1 MKRIAIQNLFNVFFL
16 HNNFLS
22 LDACLLINYDCSDKL
37 LAMKSVDAKK
47 GKTNGE
53 NVDVVQQIKI
63 SFHLKYKTHFGQGI
77 YIYGNHPLLGNNKI
91 EQAVPLVY
99 LNNDY
104 WVLHLNINPA
114 AINDKIVYHY
124 FIQNADGTK
133 TFDTGNDK
141 FLTLSKTSVNDI
153 VIIDS
158 WNFTGYKE
166 NTFYTSPFVNV
177 LMKQPVSKSKST
189 ITKNTTHVFRVK
201 APMLEQNQT
210 VCIIGEAKVIGAW
223 DATDALVMKKLNSEE
238 NYELS
243 IDAAKSNFPFVY
255 KYGVYDLNTKTF
267 VKFEEGDNRVVYEP
281 VGKDKLVI
289 VNDGF
294 INYTASNWKGAGV
307 AIPVF
312 SLRSNKSAGVGEF
325 ADIKL
330 LVDWA
335 KKVGL
340 KLIQILPINDTT
352 ATHTWMD
359 SYPYAAI
366 SAFALH
372 PMFVRLSNVIKMGQ
386 EDLLKPYL
394 TKIDALNKLD
404 VVDYEEVMKLKWEVL
419 RLLYSINGKEDL
431 ATKNFADFFEHNKNW
446 LIGYSVFSYLRD
458 LHGTVDFNKWPTH
471 SKYNADEIAKLL
483 DPKSKTYEAISFF
496 LFVQYHLHC
505 QLLEATDYAHKN
517 GVIVKGDIPIGVYR
531 FGADT
536 WQDPGLFHMDM
547 QAGAPPDDFAL
558 SGQNWGFP
566 TYNWDVMASDGFAWW
581 KSRFD
586 QMKFYFDAFRI
597 DHILGFFR
605 IWSIPMHAVEGIM
618 GHFVPAIPVSINE
631 LNAKGIKC
639 DHYRLT
645 HPYIN
650 ETNLFHLFGYDND
663 LVKKDYLK
671 SIGDGHYELL
681 PAYKTQRQ
689 VEAYFNTMPQ
699 DQWHNKI
706 KNGLYQLISNVI
718 LFDAEK
724 PHHFHFRFN
733 MEGTSS
739 FQNLDHA
746 TQQSLKELYV
756 DYFFKRQ
763 DTAWEKE
770 AMQKLPMLKLST
782 NMLICGEDLGLVPSC
797 VPNVMY
803 QLGILSLEVQRMP
816 KASHKTFFHPND
828 APYLSVVTPSSHD
841 TSTIRGWWEE
851 DREKTQQFY
860 NHEIGQWGE
869 APIHC
874 EAWINKAIL
883 LQHLYSPAMWA
894 IFQLQDY
901 LGVDESIRR
910 NDPNEERINVP
921 ANPKH
926 YWRYRMHLSLEDLI
940 ASNSF
945 NTEWNSVIKSSGR

>member
-1 MKRIAIQNLFNVFFL
+1 MKTVETTLKKSSKIAKTKA
-16 HNNFLS
+16 S
-22 LDACLLINYDCSDKL
+22 LVK
-37 LAMKSVDAKK
+37 V
-47 GKTNGE
+47 
-53 NVDVVQQIKI
+53 

-77 YIYGNHPLLGNNKI
+77 YIYGNHPQLGEGNI
-91 EQAVPLVY
+91 ENAIPLVY

-104 WVLHLNINPA
+104 WVLHLDMEVNASAP
-114 AINDKIVYHY
+114 KIVYHY

-133 TFDTGNDK
+133 SFEAGNDK
-141 FLTLSKTSVNDI
+141 TIDFLKCTAPEL
-153 VIIDS
+153 VILDS

-166 NTFYTSPFVNV
+166 NTFYTAPFANV
-177 LMKQPVSKSKST
+177 LMKQPSLQNKIVVDV
-189 ITKNTTHVFRVK
+189 NATHTFRVK
-201 APMLEQNQT
+201 APLMAEHQT
-210 VCIIGEAKVIGAW
+210 ICMVGESKLLGAW
-223 DATDALVMKKLNSEE
+223 DASKSKLLNKVSGEDF
-238 NYELS
+238 YELS
-243 IDAAKSNFPFVY
+243 IDAGKSNFPFVY
-255 KYGVYDLNTKTF
+255 KYGIYDVNKKSF
-267 VKFEEGDNRVVYEP
+267 VQFEEGENRVVYEP
-281 VGKDKLVI
+281 IAKDKLVI

-294 INYTASNWKGAGV
+294 VHLNAGNWKGAGV

-325 ADIKL
+325 EDLKL

-335 KKVGL
+335 KEVGL

-372 PMFVRLSNVIKMGQ
+372 PMFIRLETMAHKEQKAI
-386 EDLLKPYL
+386 LKPFAL
-394 TKIDALNKLD
+394 TIAELNKQAE
-404 VVDYEEVMKLKWEVL
+404 VDYEAVMKLKWEVL
-419 RLLYSINGKEDL
+419 HLLYAKNGKADL
-431 ATKNFADFFEHNKNW
+431 ATKEFADFFEHNKDW
-446 LIGYSVFSYLRD
+446 LVSYSVFSYLRD
-458 LHGTVDFNKWPTH
+458 LHGTVDFNQWPTH
-471 SKYNADEIAKLL
+471 SRYDEKAIAKLL
-483 DPKSKTYEAISFF
+483 APGSNTLDAISFF
-496 LFVQYHLHC
+496 YYVQFHLHL
-505 QLLEATDYAHKN
+505 QLLDATQYAHRN

-531 FGADT
+531 FGADA
-536 WQDPGLFHMDM
+536 WQNTHLFHMDM
-547 QAGAPPDDFAL
+547 QAGAPPDDFAV

-566 TYNWDVMASDGFAWW
+566 TYNWEAMASDGFAWW
-581 KSRFD
+581 KQRFD

-631 LNAKGIKC
+631 LNAKGIQI

-645 HPYIN
+645 QPLIN
-650 ETNLFHLFGYDND
+650 ETNLFQIFGYDNE
-663 LVKKDYLK
+663 LIKKEYLQP
-671 SIGDGHYELL
+671 IGDGHYELL

-689 VEAYFNTMPQ
+689 VETYFSSLPQ
-699 DQWHNKI
+699 DEWHQKI
-706 KNGLYQLISNVI
+706 KQGLFNLISNVI

-724 PHHFHFRFN
+724 QHHFHFRFN
-733 MEGTSS
+733 IGSTSS
-739 FQNLDHA
+739 FQQLDSK
-746 TQQSLKELYV
+746 TQHLLNELYV

-763 DTAWEKE
+763 DAAWEKE

-803 QLGILSLEVQRMP
+803 QLGMLSLEVQRMP
-816 KASHKTFFHPND
+816 KATHKTFFHPND

-851 DREKTQQFY
+851 DRAKTQQFY

-869 APIHC
+869 APVHC

-901 LGVDESIRR
+901 FGVDETIRR
-910 NDPNEERINVP
+910 SNPNEERINVP

-926 YWRYRMHLSLEDLI
+926 YWRYRMHISLEDLI
-940 ASNSF
+940 ASSFF
-945 NTEWNSVIKSSGR
+945 NTEWKSAIKSSGR

>member
-1 MKRIAIQNLFNVFFL
+1 
-16 HNNFLS
+16 
-22 LDACLLINYDCSDKL
+22 
-37 LAMKSVDAKK
+37 MKSVDTKK
-47 GKTNGE
+47 KTTTKMV
-53 NVDVVQQIKI
+53 VDTNKLVKV
-63 SFHLKYKTHFGQGI
+63 SFHLKYKTSFGQGI
-77 YIYGNHPLLGNNKI
+77 YIYGNHAQLGNGNI
-91 EQAVPLVY
+91 ENAVPLVY

-104 WVLHLNINPA
+104 WVLHLQM
-114 AINDKIVYHY
+114 DVSTCKEKIVYHY
-124 FIQNADGTK
+124 YIQNADGTK
-133 TFDTGNDK
+133 SFDAGNDK
-141 FLTLSKTSVNDI
+141 TIHFSGIQSSEI
-153 VIIDS
+153 VIVDS

-166 NTFYTSPFVNV
+166 NAFYTAPFVNV
-177 LMKQPVSKSKST
+177 LLKQPKSQKVVT
-189 ITKNTTHVFRVK
+189 VEPNATHAFRVK
-201 APMLEQNQT
+201 APLLEPHQT
-210 VCIIGEAKVIGAW
+210 ICMVGESKAVGAW
-223 DATDALVMKKLNSEE
+223 DASKAVVLTKVKGEDY
-238 NYELS
+238 YELS
-243 IDAAKSNFPFVY
+243 LDTAKSNFPFVY
-255 KYGVYDLNTKTF
+255 KYGIYDTNTKSF
-267 VKFEEGDNRVVYEP
+267 VRFEDGDNRVVYEP

-294 INYTASNWKGAGV
+294 LHINAGNWKGAGV

-312 SLRSNKSAGVGEF
+312 SLRSNMSAGVGEF
-325 ADIKL
+325 ADMKL

-335 KKVGL
+335 KTVGL

-372 PMFVRLSNVIKMGQ
+372 PMFVRLNQVANASQ
-386 EDLLKPYL
+386 QDLLKPYAAQIS
-394 TKIDALNKLD
+394 KLNNQTD
-404 VVDYEEVMKLKWEVL
+404 VDYDGVMKLKWEVL
-419 RLLYSINGKEDL
+419 RLLYAKNGKTDL
-431 ATKNFADFFEHNKNW
+431 ASKGFSDYFEHNKNW
-446 LIGYSVFSYLRD
+446 LVSYAVFSYLRD
-458 LHGTVDFNKWPTH
+458 LHGSVDYNQWPTH
-471 SKYNADEIAKLL
+471 SKYNEKEIAALV
-483 DPKSKTYEAISFF
+483 DPKSKTYEAIAFF
-496 LFVQYHLHC
+496 YFVQYHLHL
-505 QLLEATDYAHKN
+505 QLLDATNYAHEN

-531 FGADT
+531 FGADA
-536 WQDPGLFHMDM
+536 WQNAGLFHMEM
-547 QAGAPPDDFAL
+547 QAGAPPDDFAV

-618 GHFVPAIPVSINE
+618 GHFVPAIPLSINE

-645 HPYIN
+645 HPFIN
-650 ETNLFHLFGYDND
+650 ETILFQLFGYDNE
-663 LVKKDYLK
+663 LIKKEYLK
-671 SIGDGHYELL
+671 HIGDGHYELL

-689 VEAYFNTMPQ
+689 VEAYFSIMPQ
-699 DQWHNKI
+699 DEWHHKI
-706 KNGLYQLISNVI
+706 KHGLYNLISNVI
-718 LFDAEK
+718 MFDAEQ

-733 MEGTSS
+733 IEATSS
-739 FQNLDHA
+739 FQHLDHP
-746 TQQSLKELYV
+746 TQHLLKELYV

-763 DTAWEKE
+763 DAAWEKE

-803 QLGILSLEVQRMP
+803 QLGMLSLEVQRMP
-816 KASHKTFFHPND
+816 KASQKTFFHPND

-851 DREKTQQFY
+851 DRAKTQQFY
-860 NHEIGQWGE
+860 NHEIGQWGD

-874 EAWINKAIL
+874 EAWINRAIL

-910 NDPNEERINVP
+910 SNPNDERINVP

-940 ASNSF
+940 ASKGF
-945 NTEWNSVIKSSGR
+945 NAEWSSAIKSSGR

>member
-1 MKRIAIQNLFNVFFL
+1 
-16 HNNFLS
+16 
-22 LDACLLINYDCSDKL
+22 
-37 LAMKSVDAKK
+37 MKSIAEKKKTTVSKAKTGSK
-47 GKTNGE
+47 GVK
-53 NVDVVQQIKI
+53 V
-63 SFHLKYKTHFGQGI
+63 SFHLRYKTHFGQGI
-77 YIYGNHPLLGNNKI
+77 YIYGNHPQLGNHSI
-91 EQAVPLVY
+91 DHAVPLVF

-104 WVLHLNINPA
+104 WVLHL
-114 AINDKIVYHY
+114 DMDLTTTKEKVVYHY
-124 FIQNADGTK
+124 YIQNEDGTRS
-133 TFDTGNDK
+133 FDAGSDK
-141 FLTLSKTSVNDI
+141 SFDLANLQSSEL

-166 NTFYTSPFVNV
+166 NAFYTAPFKNV
-177 LMKQPVSKSKST
+177 LLSPSKAVKQVAMSE
-189 ITKNTTHVFRVK
+189 NATHVFRVK
-201 APMLEQNQT
+201 APLLAAHQT
-210 VCIIGEAKVIGAW
+210 ICMVGEAKAIGAW
-223 DATDALVMKKLNSEE
+223 DAKKALPLTKVNGEDY
-238 NYELS
+238 YEISL
-243 IDAAKSNFPFVY
+243 DAAKCNFPFVY
-255 KYGVYDLNTKTF
+255 KYGVYDVNTKTF
-267 VKFEEGDNRVVYEP
+267 LQFEDGNNRVVYEP
-281 VGKDKLVI
+281 VAKGKLVI

-294 INYTASNWKGAGV
+294 LQMNAGNWKGAGV

-330 LVDWA
+330 LADWA
-335 KKVGL
+335 SEVGL

-372 PMFVRLSNVIKMGQ
+372 PMFIRLEDMLADGQ
-386 EDLLKPYL
+386 ESILKPYA
-394 TKIDALNKLD
+394 TKIKELNNQPQ
-404 VVDYEEVMKLKWEVL
+404 VDYDGVMSVKWEVL
-419 RLLYSINGKEDL
+419 RLLYAKNGK
-431 ATKNFADFFEHNKNW
+431 ATLVSKDFAQFFSQNKDW
-446 LIGYSVFSYLRD
+446 LVGYSTFSYLRD
-458 LHGTVDFNKWPTH
+458 LHGTVDFNQWPTH
-471 SKYNADEIAKLL
+471 STYDEKEVAKLI
-483 DPKSKTYEAISFF
+483 DPKSKTYDAIVFYYY
-496 LFVQYHLHC
+496 VQYHLHL
-505 QLLEATDYAHKN
+505 QLLNATQYAHTK

-531 FGADT
+531 FGADA
-536 WQDPGLFHMDM
+536 WQHPGLFHMEM
-547 QAGAPPDDFAL
+547 QAGAPPDDFAV

-566 TYNWDVMASDGFAWW
+566 TYNWKVMASDGFAWW

-618 GHFVPAIPVSINE
+618 GHFVPAIPVAINE

-650 ETNLFHLFGYDND
+650 ETILFQTFGYDND
-663 LVKKDYLK
+663 LIKKAYLK

-689 VEAYFNTMPQ
+689 VEAYFSNMPQ
-699 DQWHNKI
+699 DEWHEKI
-706 KNGLYQLISNVI
+706 KSGLYKLISNVI

-724 PHHFHFRFN
+724 PHQFHFRFN
-733 MEGTSS
+733 IESTSS
-739 FQNLDHA
+739 FQHLDPA
-746 TQQSLKELYV
+746 TQHALKELYV

-763 DTAWEKE
+763 DAAWEKE

-803 QLGILSLEVQRMP
+803 QLGMLSLEVQRMP
-816 KASHKTFFHPND
+816 KANHKTFFHPND

-851 DREKTQQFY
+851 DRAKTQQFY

-926 YWRYRMHLSLEDLI
+926 YWRYRMHLTLEDLI
-940 ASNSF
+940 KSNSF
-945 NTEWNSVIKSSGR
+945 NNEWSSAIKSSGR

>member
-1 MKRIAIQNLFNVFFL
+1 
-16 HNNFLS
+16 
-22 LDACLLINYDCSDKL
+22 
-37 LAMKSVDAKK
+37 MKSIEEKK
-47 GKTNGE
+47 KKTMSKS
-53 NVDVVQQIKI
+53 KI
-63 SFHLKYKTHFGQGI
+63 GTKGVKVSFHLRYKTHFGQGI
-77 YIYGNHPLLGNNKI
+77 YIYGNHPQLGNNLLD
-91 EQAVPLVY
+91 QAVPLVF

-104 WVLHLNINPA
+104 WVLHL
-114 AINDKIVYHY
+114 DMDLTTTQEKVVYHY
-124 FIQNADGTK
+124 FIQEEDGTRS
-133 TFDTGNDK
+133 FDAGSDK
-141 FLTLSKTSVNDI
+141 SFDLASLQTSEL

-166 NTFYTSPFVNV
+166 NAFYTSPFKNV
-177 LMKQPVSKSKST
+177 LLSPSKEVKQVA
-189 ITKNTTHVFRVK
+189 IAENATHVFRVK
-201 APMLEQNQT
+201 APLLAAHQT
-210 VCIIGEAKVIGAW
+210 ICMVGEAKAIGAW
-223 DATDALVMKKLNSEE
+223 DAKKALPLTKVVGEDYYEISLDADKC
-238 NYELS
+238 
-243 IDAAKSNFPFVY
+243 NFPFVY
-255 KYGVYDLNTKTF
+255 KYGVYDLNAKSF
-267 VKFEEGDNRVVYEP
+267 VQFEDGDNRVVYEP
-281 VGKDKLVI
+281 IGKGKLVI

-294 INYTASNWKGAGV
+294 LHINAGNWKGAGV

-312 SLRSNKSAGVGEF
+312 SLRSDKSAGVGEF

-330 LVDWA
+330 LADWA
-335 KKVGL
+335 SKVGL

-372 PMFVRLSNVIKMGQ
+372 PMFIRLEDMVEDGQ
-386 EDLLKPYL
+386 ASILKPYL
-394 TKIDALNKLD
+394 PKIKELNNQGQ
-404 VVDYEEVMKLKWEVL
+404 VDYDGVMSVKWEVL
-419 RLLYSINGKEDL
+419 RLLYAKNGK
-431 ATKNFADFFEHNKNW
+431 ATLGSKDFANFFNQNKDW
-446 LIGYSVFSYLRD
+446 LVGYSAFSYLRD
-458 LHGTVDFNKWPTH
+458 LHGTVDFNLWSTH
-471 SKYNADEIAKLL
+471 SKYDEAAIAKLI
-483 DPKSKTYEAISFF
+483 DPKSKTYEAIAFF
-496 LFVQYHLHC
+496 YFVQYHLHL
-505 QLLEATDYAHKN
+505 QLLEATQYAHTK

-531 FGADT
+531 FGADA
-536 WQDPGLFHMDM
+536 WQHPGLFHMEM
-547 QAGAPPDDFAL
+547 QAGAPPDDFAV

-566 TYNWDVMASDGFAWW
+566 TYNWKVMASDGFAWW

-639 DHYRLT
+639 DHYRLS

-650 ETNLFHLFGYDND
+650 ETILFQIFGYDNEFI
-663 LVKKDYLK
+663 KKDYLK
-671 SIGDGHYELL
+671 FIGDGHYELL
-681 PAYKTQRQ
+681 PSYQTQRQ
-689 VEAYFNTMPQ
+689 VESYFSKLPQ
-699 DQWHNKI
+699 DEWHEKI
-706 KNGLYQLISNVI
+706 KNGLYKLISNVI
-718 LFDAEK
+718 LFEAEK

-733 MEGTSS
+733 IESTSS
-739 FQNLDHA
+739 FQHLDPA
-746 TQQSLKELYV
+746 TQHALKDLYV

-763 DTAWEKE
+763 DAAWEKE

-797 VPNVMY
+797 VPNVMF
-803 QLGILSLEVQRMP
+803 QLGMLSLEVQRMP
-816 KASHKTFFHPND
+816 KANHKTFFHPND

-851 DREKTQQFY
+851 DRAKTQQFY

-926 YWRYRMHLSLEDLI
+926 YWRYRMHLTLEELI
-940 ASNSF
+940 KNNAF
-945 NTEWNSVIKSSGR
+945 NNEWSSVIKSSGR

>member
-1 MKRIAIQNLFNVFFL
+1 MTNSP
-16 HNNFLS
+16 H
-22 LDACLLINYDCSDKL
+22 
-37 LAMKSVDAKK
+37 MKSVDA
-47 GKTNGE
+47 
-53 NVDVVQQIKI
+53 QFIKV

-77 YIYGNHPLLGNNKI
+77 YIYGNHPSLGNNNI
-91 EQAVPLVY
+91 ENAVPLVY

-104 WVLHLNINPA
+104 WVLHLELDPKKDIS
-114 AINDKIVYHY
+114 KIVYHY
-124 FIQNADGTK
+124 FIQNEDGTK
-133 TFDTGNDK
+133 SFEAGSDK
-141 FLTLSKTSVNDI
+141 SFNLAKINHSAL

-166 NTFYTSPFVNV
+166 NTFYTSPFKNV
-177 LMKQPVSKSKST
+177 LLKQPETQKVVSINKT
-189 ITKNTTHVFRVK
+189 ATHVFRVK
-201 APMLEQNQT
+201 APLLSAHQSI
-210 VCIIGEAKVIGAW
+210 CIVGESSVIGAW
-223 DATDALVMKKLNSEE
+223 DATKAVILTKVKGEDY
-238 NYELS
+238 YELS
-243 IDAAKSNFPFVY
+243 IDTKKSNFPFVY
-255 KYGVYDLNTKTF
+255 KYGIVDLNTKTF
-267 VKFEEGDNRVVYEP
+267 VSFENGDNRVLYEP

-294 INYTASNWKGAGV
+294 VQMTTGNWKGAGV
-307 AIPVF
+307 AIPIF
-312 SLRSNKSAGVGEF
+312 SLRSNESAGVGEF
-325 ADIKL
+325 ADMKL

-335 KKVGL
+335 NKVGL

-372 PMFVRLSNVIKMGQ
+372 PMYIRLDAMLNKDQKSI
-386 EDLLKPYL
+386 LKPHQS
-394 TKIDALNKLD
+394 KITSLNSQMD
-404 VVDYEEVMKLKWEVL
+404 VDYDEIMKLKWEVL
-419 RLLYSINGKEDL
+419 RLIYDQNGKKDL
-431 ATKNFADFFEHNKNW
+431 ATKDFKNFFEQNKNW
-446 LIGYSVFSYLRD
+446 LVSYSVFSYLRD

-471 SKYNADEIAKLL
+471 SKYEEAAVAKLI
-483 DPKSKTYEAISFF
+483 DPKSSTYQAIAFF
-496 LFVQYHLHC
+496 FFVQYHLHL
-505 QLLEATDYAHKN
+505 QLLDATHYAHEN

-531 FGADT
+531 FGADA
-536 WQDPGLFHMDM
+536 WQSPGLFHMNI
-547 QAGAPPDDFAL
+547 QAGAPPDDFAV

-566 TYNWDVMASDGFAWW
+566 TYNWEVMASDGFAWW

-631 LNAKGIKC
+631 LNAKGIRC

-650 ETNLFHLFGYDND
+650 ETILFQVFGYDND
-663 LVKKDYLK
+663 CIKKEYLTF
-671 SIGDGHYELL
+671 IGEGHYELL
-681 PAYKTQRQ
+681 PDFKTQRQ
-689 VEAYFNTMPQ
+689 VEAYFNNLPQ
-699 DQWHNKI
+699 DEWHEKI
-706 KNGLYQLISNVI
+706 KHGLYSLISNVI
-718 LFDAEK
+718 LFDGEK
-724 PHHFHFRFN
+724 PHTFHFRFN
-733 MEGTSS
+733 IEATSS
-739 FQNLDHA
+739 FQHLDHN
-746 TQQSLKELYV
+746 TQHLLKDLYV

-763 DTAWEKE
+763 DAAWEKE

-803 QLGILSLEVQRMP
+803 QLGMLSLEVQRMP

-851 DREKTQQFY
+851 DRAKTQQFY
-860 NHEIGQWGE
+860 NHEIGQWGD
-869 APIHC
+869 APLHC

-901 LGVDESIRR
+901 LGVDEIIRR
-910 NDPNEERINVP
+910 SDPNEERINVP

-926 YWRYRMHLSLEDLI
+926 YWRYRMHLNLEDLI
-940 ASNSF
+940 TSNAF
-945 NTEWNSVIKSSGR
+945 NTDWSMAIKASGR